1 MRWGKRQW
9 RNDET
14 TKSVARRTWRD
25 TYVIFC
31 PPTFVLAFPTWPEE
45 RTDKLISA
53 YRCRTPGEEVICLM
67 AALKKQAVH
76 IALYQTLMISF
87 FPFDS
92 ISILSGRVRMMMAS
106 NQDVM
111 RNKVSGR
118 WSGRKQSQLSPHRV
132 QAAVIVHIL
141 A

>member
-1 MRWGKRQW
+1 MRGERDDGLEKDKRGEDKRSHLHRW
-9 RNDET
+9 HF
-14 TKSVARRTWRD
+14 
-25 TYVIFC
+25 I
-31 PPTFVLAFPTWPEE
+31 VLAFPTWPEE
-45 RTDKLISA
+45 RTDKLLSA

-92 ISILSGRVRMMMAS
+92 ISILSGRGRMMMAS

-111 RNKVSGR
+111 CNKVSGR